1 MVNINWTEAKIENVL
16 NILIENHGKYKSFKK
31 NNKTKEFYTYIGSVC
46 SVPTDGSAIENL
58 LKNIGKEYRTTK
70 LEKMISGTAT
80 EEGTPSLRGL
90 SDPFLLYEEY
100 QNLFCPKGSA
110 IKPEEIITEHGI
122 IPLKRDLNCLPY
134 ASATRPDWGRR
145 SGTSGPYLLYPFNC
159 IDITT

>member
-1 MVNINWTEAKIENVL
+1 MVHINLTEAKIENVL

-46 SVPTDGSAIENL
+46 SEPTDGSAIENL

-70 LEKMISGTAT
+70 CEKMISGTAT
-80 EEGTPSLRGL
+80 EEGTPSLRGS
-90 SDPFLLYEEY
+90 SDLFLLYEEY

-122 IPLKRDLNCLPY
+122 IPLKHV
-134 ASATRPDWGRR
+134 
-145 SGTSGPYLLYPFNC
+145 
-159 IDITT
+159 